1 MILNQYLAKAQGV
14 GVNVELLSL
23 SDLNLRLAALVGE
36 LQAKSV
42 ALPLVGWPEPLLR
55 TVKTEVEKCG
65 SAIVSPMRRMD
76 GGYEWNRSALG
87 SANLGITFCGA
98 FIAETGSLA
107 FPAGPGLGTL
117 ASLLPETHLALSY
130 AKDCRPDLGGYLA
143 EFGADIPSRLTFVTG
158 PSRTGDIEA
167 SMTTCVHGPG
177 RVLHW
182 IISEGWRWVINN
194 PLTSV
199 FTLC

>member
-1 MILNQYLAKAQGV
+1 MILNQYLTRARGI
-14 GVNVELLSL
+14 GVNVELLNL
-23 SDLNLRLAALVGE
+23 SDLNLRLAALLNE
-36 LQAKSV
+36 LKAESV

-55 TVKTEVEKCG
+55 TVQNVVEKCG
-65 SAIVSPMRRMD
+65 SATVSPTQQID
-76 GGYEWNRSALG
+76 GSYAWNRSALA

-98 FIAETGSLA
+98 FIAATGSLA
-107 FPAGPGLGTL
+107 FLSGPGFGTL

-130 AKDCRPDLGGYLA
+130 AKDCRPDLASYLA
-143 EFGADIPSRLTFVTG
+143 EFGAALPSRLTFVTG

-182 IISEGWRWVINN
+182 IIGEGAATNN
-194 PLTSV
+194 N
-199 FTLC
+199 

>member
-23 SDLNLRLAALVGE
+23 SDLSLRLGALANE
-36 LQAKSV
+36 LKAKSV
-42 ALPLVGWPEPLLR
+42 ALPLIGWPEPLLC
-55 TVKTEVEKCG
+55 TVKTTVEKCG
-65 SAIVSPMRRMD
+65 SATVSPRRRMD
-76 GGYEWNRSALG
+76 GGYEWNRLALG

-107 FPAGPGLGTL
+107 FPSGPGFGTL

-182 IISEGWRWVINN
+182 IITGDFS
-194 PLTSV
+194 
-199 FTLC
+199 

>member
-1 MILNQYLAKAQGV
+1 MILNRYLAKARGA

-23 SDLNLRLAALVGE
+23 SDLNRHLAALVGG

-42 ALPLVGWPEPLLR
+42 ALPLIGWPEPLLR
-55 TVKTEVEKCG
+55 IVKTELERCG
-65 SAIVSPMRRMD
+65 SAIVSPGRRAD
-76 GGYEWNRSALG
+76 GGYEWDRPALG
-87 SANLGITFCGA
+87 SAHLGITFCGA

-107 FPAGPGLGTL
+107 FPAGPGFGTL
-117 ASLLPETHLALSY
+117 ASLLPETHLALSC

-177 RVLHW
+177 KVLHW
-182 IISEGWRWVINN
+182 IISEG
-194 PLTSV
+194 
-199 FTLC
+199 

>member
-1 MILNQYLAKAQGV
+1 
-14 GVNVELLSL
+14 
-23 SDLNLRLAALVGE
+23 
-36 LQAKSV
+36 
-42 ALPLVGWPEPLLR
+42 
-55 TVKTEVEKCG
+55 
-65 SAIVSPMRRMD
+65 MD
-76 GGYEWNRSALG
+76 GGYEWNRLALG
-87 SANLGITFCGA
+87 SAILGITFCEA

-107 FPAGPGLGTL
+107 FPCGPGLGTL

-182 IISEGWRWVINN
+182 IITG
-194 PLTSV
+194 
-199 FTLC
+199 TLGEKQELG